1 MDFAAFP
8 SGLAGKYTGDNGGS
22 VGVLIH
28 AVRPKGNGVEY
39 LCVDSTGRSYLLK
52 LGIDHVRQGP
62 GRRGD
67 HLGKAKRGPKKSK

>member
-39 LCVDSTGRSYLLK
+39 LCVDSTGRSYLLDSGSITFDK
-52 LGIDHVRQGP
+52 VPAGEAIN
-62 GRRGD
+62 
-67 HLGKAKRGPKKSK
+67 LGKAKRGPKKSK